1 MYVAFMAHCIDN
13 NLNIALFDVRY
24 KFSIY
29 ILGLDRNVTNLVKF
43 IRDISL
49 ELFKSTN
56 LDSLAEENSLLGI
69 NQGHPCPHISLDHK

>member
-29 ILGLDRNVTNLVKF
+29 ILGLDRNVTNLEKF
-43 IRDISL
+43 ISDIFL
-49 ELFKSTN
+49 ELFKPTN
-56 LDSLAEENSLLGI
+56 RES
-69 NQGHPCPHISLDHK
+69 